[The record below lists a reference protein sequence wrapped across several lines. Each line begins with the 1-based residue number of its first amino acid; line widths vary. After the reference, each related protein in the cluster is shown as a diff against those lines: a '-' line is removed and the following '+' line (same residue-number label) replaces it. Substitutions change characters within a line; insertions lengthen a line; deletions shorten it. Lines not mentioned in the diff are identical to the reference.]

1 MSEENFS
8 LDSQSAA
15 AAADFL
21 DGRSMVLRWLVA
33 FLRHIDKLPGESLS
47 SWRLYWSDE
56 PGAGCVLAHSFR
68 NGTAYVCAEDGFDFE
83 SLRGMF
89 REDLL
94 PERIIVDRAT
104 ADTWRS
110 SSPGMLESAGRS
122 LALQVLARPR
132 DAGAAATEEIDGNV
146 FRAARADEAGAL
158 RQLEGMH
165 CREVGLEEIHSDFD
179 SLIEAGLVYV
189 VDGDGELAGYVCS
202 NLSDGKYVHV
212 SGLYVIPAHRG
223 SRLGCVLATGIA
235 RRIDELHGADAL
247 VDVYSDNAPAINTY
261 LEAGYLEVGEG
272 LETRYHRDTWR

>member
-8 LDSQSAA
+8 LGPESAA

-21 DGRSMVLRWLVA
+21 DERSMVLRWLVA
-33 FLRHIDKLPGESLS
+33 FLRHLDKIPRESLS
-47 SWRLYWSDE
+47 NWRLYWCDG

-68 NGTAYVCAEDGFDFE
+68 NGTTYVCAEDGFDFE

-104 ADTWRS
+104 ADTWRG
-110 SSPGMLESAGRS
+110 SSPGIFESAGRS

-132 DAGAAATEEIDGNV
+132 DAGAAATGETDGKA
-146 FRAARADEAGAL
+146 FRAARVDEAGAL

-189 VDGDGELAGYVCS
+189 VEGGGELAGYVCS

-212 SGLYVIPAHRG
+212 SGLYVVPSQRG
-223 SRLGCVLATGIA
+223 SRLGCVLATEIA
-235 RRIDELHGADAL
+235 CRIGELHSADAL

-261 LEAGYLEVGEG
+261 LEAGYLAVGEG
-272 LETRYHRDTWR
+272 LETRYHRDVWR